1 MSIVSSVM
9 LDDIHPDII
18 NICLTENY
26 CPLLEPALN
35 NPEIAEMFKKDIE
48 AAVMR
53 VLKSEDIHN
62 TGRNVMISL
71 PPEMVEE
78 LLELESN
85 TGVSIN
91 QHIIGGLRGNF
102 GISGAGTFEMKK
114 TQQELASDLINSLI
128 TITPVN
134 EDVDEDDDLISAVP
148 SGNDTIVIS
157 EPD

>member
-1 MSIVSSVM
+1 MSIVSSVVI
-9 LDDIHPDII
+9 DDIHPDLI

-35 NPEIAEMFKKDIE
+35 NPDIAEMFKKDIE
-48 AAVMR
+48 AALQR

-78 LLELESN
+78 LLELEGK
-85 TGVSIN
+85 TGVNIN

-102 GISGAGTFEMKK
+102 GISGVGTFEVKK
-114 TQQELASDLINSLI
+114 TRQELATDLVDSLI
-128 TITPVN
+128 TITPV
-134 EDVDEDDDLISAVP
+134 DEDEDLIRAVP

-157 EPD
+157 EV

>member
-1 MSIVSSVM
+1 MSIVSAITI
-9 LDDIHPDII
+9 DDVYPDHI

-35 NPEIAEMFKKDIE
+35 NPEIATMFKKDIE
-48 AAVMR
+48 AAVHR
-53 VLKSEDIHN
+53 VLKSEDIYN
-62 TGRNVMISL
+62 NGRNVMISL

-78 LLELESN
+78 LLKLESK

-102 GISGAGTFEMKK
+102 GISGAGTFEVKK
-114 TQQELASDLINSLI
+114 TRQELATDLVDSLI
-128 TITPVN
+128 TITPV
-134 EDVDEDDDLISAVP
+134 DEDEDEDLIGAVP

>member
-1 MSIVSSVM
+1 MSIVSSVV
-9 LDDIHPDII
+9 LDDVHPDII

-48 AAVMR
+48 AAVLR
-53 VLKSEDIHN
+53 VLKSEEIYN
-62 TGRNVMISL
+62 NGRNVMISL

-78 LLELESN
+78 LLKLESK

-91 QHIIGGLRGNF
+91 QHIVGGLRGNF
-102 GISGAGTFEMKK
+102 GISGAGTFEVKK
-114 TQQELASDLINSLI
+114 TRQELATDLIDSLI
-128 TITPVN
+128 TITPV
-134 EDVDEDDDLISAVP
+134 DEDEDEDLISAVP

-157 EPD
+157 EA